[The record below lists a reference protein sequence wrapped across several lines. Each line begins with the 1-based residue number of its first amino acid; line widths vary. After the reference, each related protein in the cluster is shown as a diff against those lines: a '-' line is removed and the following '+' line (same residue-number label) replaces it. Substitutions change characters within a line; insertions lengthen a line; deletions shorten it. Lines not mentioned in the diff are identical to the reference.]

1 MSAGSDIVLVL
12 CECPPPILLKDA
24 CSVSRACSCP
34 IESGRTAGKG
44 ISGVGHSTGTMQ
56 LLTCEAKATDAELS
70 ELREGLDDEVDL
82 CGWELVVADIELG
95 EGFELGHG
103 PRQGCRNA

>member
-1 MSAGSDIVLVL
+1 MSALPPRKRVRNDLRLPIVDGS
-12 CECPPPILLKDA
+12 
-24 CSVSRACSCP
+24 SVQKSVR
-34 IESGRTAGKG
+34 
-44 ISGVGHSTGTMQ
+44 HSTGTMQ